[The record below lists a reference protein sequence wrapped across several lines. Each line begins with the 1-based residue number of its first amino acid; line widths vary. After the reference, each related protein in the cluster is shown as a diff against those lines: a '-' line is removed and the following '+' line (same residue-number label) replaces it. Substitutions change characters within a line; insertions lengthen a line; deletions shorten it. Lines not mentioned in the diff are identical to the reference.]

1 MLDRGKPFLQHSEQN
16 WLIDTG
22 GSYDEKIF
30 SIGQNVVVPFL
41 RQQGVR
47 QLDHVVLSH
56 LDQDHS
62 GAFPLIQQ
70 EIPVKQLISNEQL
83 PNDLKQPFQYCHQGQ
98 QWHYPELDIQILYSK
113 EKDLAFVASNQNQ
126 YSCVVYLQF
135 KKLVVTKI
143 FLLWAMLDGKLNT
156 SY

>member
-1 MLDRGKPFLQHSEQN
+1 M
-16 WLIDTG
+16 
-22 GSYDEKIF
+22 
-30 SIGQNVVVPFL
+30 PFL

-83 PNDLKQPFQYCHQGQ
+83 PNDLKATIP
-98 QWHYPELDIQILYSK
+98 ILPSRATMA
-113 EKDLAFVASNQNQ
+113 LS
-126 YSCVVYLQF
+126 
-135 KKLVVTKI
+135 
-143 FLLWAMLDGKLNT
+143 
-156 SY
+156 

>member
-1 MLDRGKPFLQHSEQN
+1 M
-16 WLIDTG
+16 
-22 GSYDEKIF
+22 
-30 SIGQNVVVPFL
+30 PFL

-83 PNDLKQPFQYCHQGQ
+83 PNDLKQLFQYCHQGQ
-98 QWHYPELDIQILYSK
+98 QWHYPELDIQILWPK
-113 EKDLAFVASNQNQ
+113 EKIWLLLLLTRINILVLYIFN
-126 YSCVVYLQF
+126 L
-135 KKLVVTKI
+135 KKSWWLPK
-143 FLLWAMLDGKLNT
+143 F
-156 SY
+156 SYYGRCRMGSRIRVIKRLS